1 MTTISSVAAT
11 TTTTANQ
18 SSTSSRSEIS
28 ADFQTFLTMLT
39 AQLQNQDPLNPV
51 DSTDYAT
58 QLATFSGVEQ
68 QVKTNDLLESLAAQ
82 LGASGMSELAGW
94 VGMEARTEAPAW
106 FDGSSPVTLAPNPVR
121 GADQT
126 VLVVTDAN
134 GNAISREAISTTN
147 EQLSWAGQDGSGG
160 TLPEGLYSFSLE
172 SYNSGTLIDTSTV
185 ETYGRITEAQGSA
198 DGTQLILRGGTVIA
212 TSAVNALREG

>member
-1 MTTISSVAAT
+1 MTTISSLAAT
-11 TTTTANQ
+11 TTTTTQA
-18 SSTSSRSEIS
+18 STSSSSEIS

-68 QVKTNDLLESLAAQ
+68 QVKTNDLLESLTAQ

-106 FDGSSPVTLAPNPVR
+106 FDGSSPLTLVPHAIQ
-121 GADQT
+121 GADQA
-126 VLVVTDAN
+126 VLVVSDESSATV
-134 GNAISREAISTTN
+134 SRETVASNN
-147 EQLSWAGQDGSGG
+147 EQISWTGMDSTGS

-198 DGTQLILRGGTVIA
+198 DGTQLILRGGTVIS
-212 TSAVNALREG
+212 TSAVNALRES

>member
-1 MTTISSVAAT
+1 MTTISSLAAT
-11 TTTTANQ
+11 TTTTAQ
-18 SSTSSRSEIS
+18 ASTSSNSEIS
-28 ADFQTFLTMLT
+28 GDFETFLTMLT
-39 AQLQNQDPLNPV
+39 AQLKNQDPLNPV

-68 QVKTNDLLESLAAQ
+68 QVKTNDLLQTLAAQ

-106 FDGSSPVTLAPNPVR
+106 FDGSTPVTLAPAPVH

-134 GNAISREAISTTN
+134 GNAVSREAISPTN
-147 EQLSWAGQDGSGG
+147 EQLSWAGQDSSGG

-198 DGTQLILRGGTVIA
+198 DGTQLILRGGAVIA